1 MVKTWNMKILA
12 FSGSNSRT
20 SINQELI
27 KYSTQ
32 FLNVPVDIIDL
43 RDYELPMFSIEE
55 EEQNGHSN
63 VLMSLYN
70 TVIGYDAYII
80 AIPEHNGNFPAFFKN
95 VLDWLTRVERSFFR
109 GKPILLLNASPG
121 PNGGKSVLS
130 IAEKSFPFFDGNVID
145 TFSLPQFGSFITD
158 KKINIEQT
166 EIIIKINDSI
176 EKFEQSLKFEYAK
189 A

>member
-1 MVKTWNMKILA
+1 MIKTWNMKILA

-32 FLNVPVDIIDL
+32 FLNVPVEIIDL

-55 EEQNGHSN
+55 EQQNGHSN
-63 VLMSLYN
+63 ELMSLYN

-80 AIPEHNGNFPAFFKN
+80 AIPEHNGNYPAFFKN

-109 GKPILLLNASPG
+109 GKPILLLNAAPG
-121 PNGGKSVLS
+121 PNGGNSVLS
-130 IAEKSFPFFDGNVID
+130 IAEKSFPFFNGNIIG
-145 TFSLPQFGSFITD
+145 TFKLPEFGLFF
-158 KKINIEQT
+158 KKGRILIYDERILNILKEQ
-166 EIIIKINDSI
+166 ILKIENVLN
-176 EKFEQSLKFEYAK
+176 LKTVC
-189 A
+189 

>member
-27 KYSTQ
+27 KYITQ

-55 EEQNGHSN
+55 EQQNGHSN

-80 AIPEHNGNFPAFFKN
+80 AIPEHNGNYPAFFKN

-109 GKPILLLNASPG
+109 GKPILLFNAAPG
-121 PNGGKSVLS
+121 PNGGQSVLS
-130 IAEKSFPFFDGNVID
+130 IAEKSFPFFNGNIIG
-145 TFSLPQFGSFITD
+145 TFKLPEFSSFLM
-158 KKINIEQT
+158 KGKIFIHDEGILNILKEQ
-166 EIIIKINDSI
+166 ILKIENALN
-176 EKFEQSLKFEYAK
+176 LKTVP
-189 A
+189 